1 MLFLKA
7 FHNEKLDENY
17 QQVVE
22 TLTKLEEDTEI
33 KKINFYVLPNS
44 EDQAIT
50 FGLFLPNQQK
60 EDALKADINVN
71 FASFEQPENNLDNY
85 KEFEKE

>member
-1 MLFLKA
+1 MFFLKD

-22 TLTKLEEDTEI
+22 TLMKLEDDIGI
-33 KKINFYVLPNS
+33 KKNNFYVLPNS
-44 EDQAIT
+44 KDQAIT

-60 EDALKADINVN
+60 EDALKADININ
-71 FASFEQPENNLDNY
+71 FVSFEQPKSNLDNY
-85 KEFEKE
+85 KKFEKE